1 MFVCRRML
9 WLFALMNLSDLALT
23 WFLLNRN
30 GGAYESNP
38 VAAWWLGRFGW
49 PGLVA
54 FKLSVAALAA
64 LAIVLIARRSLL
76 AAGRVLAFACAALLG
91 VLVYSSMLVP
101 EICAESNSREE
112 LSNHKERLE
121 AHLSRYREYQ
131 SLLDRLANQLTA
143 DRCSLDASVK
153 TLCETDRVHDPLWI
167 ESLSR
172 RFSGYSVPELIAIRL
187 MLEVMESPDL
197 NPDQVAKRIGD
208 LCVQFQARFHRPAPV
223 EFDDLRKPM

>member
-1 MFVCRRML
+1 

-23 WFLLNRN
+23 LFLLNRN

-38 VAAWWLGRFGW
+38 VAAWCLQRFGW

-64 LAIVLIARRSLL
+64 LAVVLIARRSLL
-76 AAGRVLAFACAALLG
+76 AAGSVLTFACAALLG
-91 VLVYSSMLVP
+91 VLVYSSLLVP
-101 EICAESNSREE
+101 EVCAEGKSREE
-112 LSNHKERLE
+112 LSNHKEQLE

-143 DRCSLDASVK
+143 DRCSLDAAVK
-153 TLCETDRVHDPLWI
+153 ALCKSDRVHDPLWV
-167 ESLSR
+167 ESLSQ
-172 RFSGYSVPELIAIRL
+172 RFPGYRVPELIAIRL

-197 NPDQVAKRIGD
+197 TPDQVAKRIGD

-223 EFDDLRKPM
+223 EFDDVQKSM